1 MVWVAAQVV
10 ALMGIAPLQHVR
22 AGDQQD
28 QQKVRPAG
36 VAGSFYPADPK
47 ELTAMIDDMLA
58 KAAQP
63 PITDTILSV
72 VAPHAGYPYSGPVA
86 AYTYSALKGRKYS
99 RVVVIAP
106 SHHVSFDFTSV
117 YDGDAYATPLGN
129 VQVDKDFAAKLVKM
143 SSTIKFSGEGHD
155 ATSAGA
161 EHAIEVELPWLQRVL
176 GILNWCLS

>member
-1 MVWVAAQVV
+1 MYWVAAQVV
-10 ALMGIAPLQHVR
+10 ALMAVAPLQHVR

-63 PITDTILSV
+63 PITDTIFSV
-72 VAPHAGYPYSGPVA
+72 VAPHAGYQYSGPVA
-86 AYTYSALKGRKYS
+86 AYTYAALKGRKYA

-106 SHHVSFDFTSV
+106 SHHESFDFTSV

-129 VQVDKDFAAKLVKM
+129 VQVDKDFAARLVKM
-143 SSTIKFSGEGHD
+143 SSTMKLSGQGSRCYLGGRGACHRGGVAVA
-155 ATSAGA
+155 ATGAG
-161 EHAIEVELPWLQRVL
+161 
-176 GILNWCLS
+176 GF